1 MSNLPTSMNSANGQ
15 FVFNG
20 EFGQFIRF
28 MAANNAMLRS
38 IRQIDR
44 DDGSARAALAWLELN
59 MLLNQAQSFIA
70 AHVHVSANSSTVNR
84 AQISQILLNAETFL
98 HQWSSFF
105 LR

>member
-1 MSNLPTSMNSANGQ
+1 MSNLPTSINLANGQ
-15 FVFNG
+15 IVFNG
-20 EFGQFIRF
+20 EFGQFTRI

-59 MLLNQAQSFIA
+59 MLVNQAQSFIA
-70 AHVHVSANSSTVNR
+70 AHVNVSANSNIVNQ
-84 AQISQILLNAETFL
+84 AQISQALLSWENLL

-105 LR
+105 QR